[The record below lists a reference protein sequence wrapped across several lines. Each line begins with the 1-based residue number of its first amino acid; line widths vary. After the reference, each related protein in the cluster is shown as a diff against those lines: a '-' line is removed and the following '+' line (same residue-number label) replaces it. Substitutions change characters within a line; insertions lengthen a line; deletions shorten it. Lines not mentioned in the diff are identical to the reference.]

1 MLREIVYGVAAV
13 VLLAC
18 SLEFLF
24 SIGDDPRE
32 PPVVRPTIPLIGH
45 VIGIMRGGPTYYSET
60 SSKKATTEIH
70 TLRIF
75 NYKIYVSTSS
85 RLLPMIQKQSKALS
99 FRPFLQITARKHG
112 DASDKTYEI
121 YGTDLTDHLSHAV
134 RTSLAPGPHLDE
146 QNLRMANRVL
156 LEVDNLLRGSAPS
169 GGRGMQLLD
178 WTRHLV
184 VQASSCGVNWQ
195 NYLTAHLA
203 GLDISGKGYAQRQIV
218 YDAYIKYCR
227 ELPNDGSQLARE
239 HKRVIVEAG
248 VDEVDY
254 AKQASLFTIA
264 VFSNTAPTLY
274 WTVYELFSRP
284 DILAQVREELE
295 AHAISREADGDSG
308 FDFTLDVAALKT
320 RCYVLLSLFQETQRT
335 RHVNASFRKM
345 PGGPIHFNT
354 ALWGA
359 DAAAFDPYRFVP
371 RGEKHAVPGAARQF
385 AAAEVLIA
393 TALLVTREQ

>member
-1 MLREIVYGVAAV
+1 MLREVVYGVAAV
-13 VLLAC
+13 VLLAY
-18 SLEFLF
+18 SLEFFL

-45 VIGIMRGGPTYYSET
+45 IIGIMRGGPTYYSET
-60 SSKKATTEIH
+60 SKKTSAEIH

-134 RTSLAPGPHLDE
+134 RTSLAPGPHLDA
-146 QNLRMANRVL
+146 QNLRMGNRVL
-156 LEVDNLLRGSAPS
+156 LEVDNLLSDSALNS
-169 GGRGMQLLD
+169 DRSIQLLD

-184 VQASSCGVNWQ
+184 VQASSCGVYGNQHPLVDPKVEQAFWKWQ

-203 GLDISGKGYAQRQIV
+203 GLDISGKGYAERQIV

-264 VFSNTAPTLY
+264 A
-274 WTVYELFSRP
+274 
-284 DILAQVREELE
+284 
-295 AHAISREADGDSG
+295 
-308 FDFTLDVAALKT
+308 
-320 RCYVLLSLFQETQRT
+320 
-335 RHVNASFRKM
+335 
-345 PGGPIHFNT
+345 
-354 ALWGA
+354 
-359 DAAAFDPYRFVP
+359 
-371 RGEKHAVPGAARQF
+371 
-385 AAAEVLIA
+385 
-393 TALLVTREQ
+393 